1 MLEQVVDNY
10 TDGRYHVVAELL
22 TTIFHE
28 PPPKSRPGV
37 TLPTRQTQLAILID
51 SLFKLKD
58 YKVLQQIYALLYLS
72 YLTIEESFLYVE
84 II

>member
-58 YKVLQQIYALLYLS
+58 YKVLPTNIDTVCYCMLYLS
-72 YLTIEESFLYVE
+72 C
-84 II
+84 